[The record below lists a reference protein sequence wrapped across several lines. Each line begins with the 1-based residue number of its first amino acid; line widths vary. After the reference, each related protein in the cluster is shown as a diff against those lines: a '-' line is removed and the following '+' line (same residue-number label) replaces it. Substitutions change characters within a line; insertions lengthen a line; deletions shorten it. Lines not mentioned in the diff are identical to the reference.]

1 MRESPKHTYFIIRA
15 AMTCFFLVVPLF
27 VLRAPLEW
35 MGRMLAADGRITE
48 WIWNQAYPQY
58 MTRANPGGWIRSLF
72 AGEGENGI
80 PDPDPAYRELVRNRQ
95 FLEEHPYIKQRLAQA
110 VGGAGGSS
118 GEDAGSGMPG
128 SQNDSSVASRVVT
141 SQSALPVRSGLPV
154 VGREYVREQLA
165 DYDFLMKNFYIVH
178 ANTTAGRDL
187 MKADEFLSRDFSLDA
202 PGGETDSQGGA
213 PPQILIYHT
222 HGSETIADYGENPEA
237 DIIHVGSYL
246 AELLAA
252 KGYSVIHDT
261 SRYDMYGGELDRSQA
276 YTYSLDGVTKILQE
290 NPSIQVVLDVH
301 RDGVAEETHLVT
313 EIDGKPT
320 AQIMFF
326 NGTSQTPEGPI
337 EYLPNPNLENN
348 LAFSFQ
354 LKLCAEAYFPGFT
367 RKIYLKGLRYNL
379 HLRGRSALIEV
390 GAQNNTYEEARNAME
405 PLSELLDMVL
415 RGE

>member
-1 MRESPKHTYFIIRA
+1 
-15 AMTCFFLVVPLF
+15 
-27 VLRAPLEW
+27 
-35 MGRMLAADGRITE
+35 
-48 WIWNQAYPQY
+48 
-58 MTRANPGGWIRSLF
+58 
-72 AGEGENGI
+72 
-80 PDPDPAYRELVRNRQ
+80 
-95 FLEEHPYIKQRLAQA
+95 
-110 VGGAGGSS
+110 
-118 GEDAGSGMPG
+118 
-128 SQNDSSVASRVVT
+128 
-141 SQSALPVRSGLPV
+141 
-154 VGREYVREQLA
+154 
-165 DYDFLMKNFYIVH
+165 
-178 ANTTAGRDL
+178 
-187 MKADEFLSRDFSLDA
+187 
-202 PGGETDSQGGA
+202 
-213 PPQILIYHT
+213 
-222 HGSETIADYGENPEA
+222 
-237 DIIHVGSYL
+237 
-246 AELLAA
+246 
-252 KGYSVIHDT
+252 
-261 SRYDMYGGELDRSQA
+261 MYGGELDRSQA

>member
-95 FLEEHPYIKQRLAQA
+95 FLEDHPYLKQRLAQA

-187 MKADEFLSRDFSLDA
+187 MKADEFLSRDFSR
-202 PGGETDSQGGA
+202 
-213 PPQILIYHT
+213 
-222 HGSETIADYGENPEA
+222 
-237 DIIHVGSYL
+237 
-246 AELLAA
+246 
-252 KGYSVIHDT
+252 
-261 SRYDMYGGELDRSQA
+261 SRRRSR
-276 YTYSLDGVTKILQE
+276 S
-290 NPSIQVVLDVH
+290 
-301 RDGVAEETHLVT
+301 
-313 EIDGKPT
+313 
-320 AQIMFF
+320 
-326 NGTSQTPEGPI
+326 
-337 EYLPNPNLENN
+337 
-348 LAFSFQ
+348 
-354 LKLCAEAYFPGFT
+354 
-367 RKIYLKGLRYNL
+367 
-379 HLRGRSALIEV
+379 RGCGR
-390 GAQNNTYEEARNAME
+390 
-405 PLSELLDMVL
+405 
-415 RGE
+415 